1 MTGEGGFGII
11 VKLACGNAGKTSEA
25 NLENDTEKK
34 RAKRKKTAKIP
45 KSEASKDVKGLNG
58 RV

>member
-1 MTGEGGFGII
+1 LTRTPGFDII
-11 VKLACGNAGKTSEA
+11 VKLACGNADKTSEA

-45 KSEASKDVKGLNG
+45 RVKHESVKGLNG

>member
-1 MTGEGGFGII
+1 LIFYASSPERKRRSGP
-11 VKLACGNAGKTSEA
+11 A

-34 RAKRKKTAKIP
+34 RANIKERLAKIP
-45 KSEASKDVKGLNG
+45 EREASRDVKGLNG

>member
-11 VKLACGNAGKTSEA
+11 VKLACGNAEKTSEA

-34 RAKRKKTAKIP
+34 RAIRKKTAKIP
-45 KSEASKDVKGLNG
+45 RVKHESVKGLNG